1 MFLKILQNY
10 SKDIYSLL
18 VVLSSVSKILK
29 TLFSFM
35 SLELLFKLI
44 YLWISNIESA
54 LILTNKNEFQKMI
67 KDLNIVLKEFYNNSE
82 CNNEIKK
89 LIRLIVLEGWN
100 ELNPTLEEQIY
111 WFKDFYNFNKTTDEK
126 EINSENDLNLEYYI
140 LKNYEKYPFYCLL
153 KKLDFSRNSLSINN
167 NFNKI
172 NIIKSF
178 NFYPI
183 VYKDK
188 YRLVAIPSF
197 HGFSSINMQL
207 PFYWTMF
214 NYNIDYF
221 QRNIKPS
228 PKPIVIEDYKGLE
241 RYSTAHKG
249 VVVDYKFQNMNK
261 MIYNKIQ
268 LVNTI
273 ILNEN
278 IINELNTKMD
288 FAKINKEMLDFFK
301 DNYKD
306 LKLINLMNK
315 LIILSF
321 GEVIHLYKKYF
332 IPEQEDKQNYED
344 SLLSKNKSFLFSNLI
359 NEKKN
364 IIVVEKNKKENEE
377 KAEKDN
383 DEIINHKNMLKEEYK
398 NSFIYIII

>member
-1 MFLKILQNY
+1 
-10 SKDIYSLL
+10 
-18 VVLSSVSKILK
+18 
-29 TLFSFM
+29 
-35 SLELLFKLI
+35 
-44 YLWISNIESA
+44 
-54 LILTNKNEFQKMI
+54 
-67 KDLNIVLKEFYNNSE
+67 
-82 CNNEIKK
+82 
-89 LIRLIVLEGWN
+89 
-100 ELNPTLEEQIY
+100 
-111 WFKDFYNFNKTTDEK
+111 
-126 EINSENDLNLEYYI
+126 
-140 LKNYEKYPFYCLL
+140 
-153 KKLDFSRNSLSINN
+153 
-167 NFNKI
+167 
-172 NIIKSF
+172 
-178 NFYPI
+178 
-183 VYKDK
+183 
-188 YRLVAIPSF
+188 
-197 HGFSSINMQL
+197 
-207 PFYWTMF
+207 
-214 NYNIDYF
+214 
-221 QRNIKPS
+221 
-228 PKPIVIEDYKGLE
+228 
-241 RYSTAHKG
+241 
-249 VVVDYKFQNMNK
+249 MNK

-268 LVNTI
+268 LVNII

-377 KAEKDN
+377 NNEKEN

-398 NSFIYIII
+398 NSFIEFYKYLHHNLEKYISLFDNINENYELLKLNFSYIYFIFYGIQINILNNKEENMNLLLSLLKRMNNYEPNSLSLYNELGTIYSNSRVFEYYLNSNEIVNINHLISFENNNELYCVEIELQIPKDEKVKNKDLLIISNYHGYKNITYYLTNNIRAYGTSFVVKFSQSFKKILFLKGSEIRLVSPSETFKSQILSSSSNNNKNYGDINTNNKSLLRIKVYPYNNHCVSLIIYI